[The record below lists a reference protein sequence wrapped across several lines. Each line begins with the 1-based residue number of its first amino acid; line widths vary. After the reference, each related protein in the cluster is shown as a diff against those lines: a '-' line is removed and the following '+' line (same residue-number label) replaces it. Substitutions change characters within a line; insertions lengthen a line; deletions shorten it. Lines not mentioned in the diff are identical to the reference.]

1 MSAPAALLPPPWRN
15 DLLSPTLNS
24 RWRRK
29 TTREEEKKAS
39 KQRAS
44 SGDSLEMRAK
54 KKERKKKLEWRE
66 KLSAGST
73 TEPMDAGFKVKA
85 VMVCDE
91 SAGLLHHHHHVDVLL
106 FITGWL
112 GRNTSCSAAQTG
124 NQPQCSGSSVP
135 HVDSNILRYW

>member
-44 SGDSLEMRAK
+44 SGDSLEMRQKKK
-54 KKERKKKLEWRE
+54 KKESEERSFLLDLQQNPWT
-66 KLSAGST
+66 LGS
-73 TEPMDAGFKVKA
+73 K
-85 VMVCDE
+85 
-91 SAGLLHHHHHVDVLL
+91 
-106 FITGWL
+106 
-112 GRNTSCSAAQTG
+112 
-124 NQPQCSGSSVP
+124 
-135 HVDSNILRYW
+135 